1 MMEIEL
7 TPTTHTHTYFISGK
21 GRVMALWET
30 VKKGAEEGLEALKE
44 GIAVFVSEA
53 ERQSKIFRKK
63 MELSSVQGNVRSTF
77 TRLGCFVY
85 DLHTRGEKEVFQN
98 PDVKGMIEQIE
109 GFKAKVRQIEKEIE
123 AIRKE
128 EETQDSTP
136 EAGSPTP
143 PAPPSQ
149 SG

>member
-1 MMEIEL
+1 M
-7 TPTTHTHTYFISGK
+7 T
-21 GRVMALWET
+21 LWET
-30 VKKGAEEGLEALKE
+30 VKKGAEEGLEALKD

-77 TRLGCFVY
+77 TRLGCLIY
-85 DLHTRGEKEVFQN
+85 DLYTRGEKDVLQH
-98 PDVKGMIEQIE
+98 PDVKGMIDQIE
-109 GFKAKVRQIEKEIE
+109 GFRAKVREIEKEIE

-128 EETQDSTP
+128 EQTQDSAP
-136 EAGSPTP
+136 DAASPRP
-143 PAPPSQ
+143 PAAPPQ